1 MAYDIYISNRAEQDL
16 DEIYNYYLTEFSQS
30 SAQKVIESLQS
41 AIAILEISPKGYVD
55 FDARLGHKLF
65 PEGQLRM
72 IPSKHFIVFYLIR
85 QSRVD
90 VLRIRSTKTDYLNDL
105 ENLFNN
111 IV

>member
-1 MAYDIYISNRAEQDL
+1 MAYDIYISNKAEQDL
-16 DEIYNYYLTEFSQS
+16 DEIYNYYLTEFSHS

-41 AIAILEISPKGYVD
+41 AISILEISPEGYVD
-55 FDARLGHKLF
+55 FDDRVGRKLF

-90 VLRIRSTKTDYLNDL
+90 ILRIRSTKTDYL
-105 ENLFNN
+105 
-111 IV
+111 